1 MTASP
6 AAPVAVRTNKG
17 PSVPAGDFGAKAI
30 GQGLMEEAKV
40 VLTLADLVR
49 TVPATKITEHA
60 GCGEGPFVADP
71 EG

>member
-1 MTASP
+1 M
-6 AAPVAVRTNKG
+6 
-17 PSVPAGDFGAKAI
+17 PAGDFGAKAI